1 MTYSSL
7 QGSISLQD
15 HKYSFFKL
23 IKDSQKSNYKFGIFS
38 WFAFIFVCLASVVFA
53 FKYGAK
59 WEFWLLVIIL
69 IFEILLVRALVFYDE
84 LVQAPHNTMPLRAEM
99 YSFNQTLR
107 GIIGPLNF
115 IGIILFSM
123 FMLGFSFD
131 SFCFG
136 LLGIVCI
143 YIVGIRPLKE
153 GFAPQWGF

>member
-1 MTYSSL
+1 M
-7 QGSISLQD
+7 QD

-23 IKDSQKSNYKFGIFS
+23 IKDSQKSNYKFGFFS
-38 WFAFIFVCLASVVFA
+38 WLVFIMICLSSVVFV

-59 WEFWLLVIIL
+59 WEFWLLVIVL
-69 IFEILLVRALVFYDE
+69 IFEVLLVRALVFYDE
-84 LVQAPHNTMPLRAEM
+84 LVQFELGAEM

-136 LLGIVCI
+136 LLGIACI

>member
-1 MTYSSL
+1 
-7 QGSISLQD
+7 LQD

-23 IKDSQKSNYKFGIFS
+23 IKDSQKSNYKFGFFS
-38 WFAFIFVCLASVVFA
+38 WFVFITICLASVVFA
-53 FKYGAK
+53 FEYGAK
-59 WEFWLLVIIL
+59 WEFWLLVIVL

-84 LVQAPHNTMPLRAEM
+84 LVQFELGAEM